1 MPTFTRKHDAT
12 RIRFYV
18 DFTIAEK
25 WKGLV
30 RLSSALRPFL
40 CVFVALAMDILCA
53 SSYFKKNFTPPE
65 CA

>member
-1 MPTFTRKHDAT
+1 MQQESDS
-12 RIRFYV
+12 YV
-18 DFTIAEK
+18 EFTIAEK

-40 CVFVALAMDILCA
+40 RVFVALAMDILCA

>member
-1 MPTFTRKHDAT
+1 MQQESD
-12 RIRFYV
+12 V
-18 DFTIAEK
+18 EFTIAEK

-40 CVFVALAMDILCA
+40 RVFVALAMDILCA